1 MTAMVIAMLI
11 IIGFIFLILEIF
23 IVPGF
28 SVPGLAGL
36 AMIGYGIFRAR
47 VEYGTPGILIA
58 IATSAVAAIILVK
71 LALKSRAIKAIGL
84 DYSVKEAKAV
94 DDYSTL
100 VGKEGT
106 ALTTLRPSGM
116 ANIDDKRF
124 NVVTSG
130 EYIETNSPIK
140 VSAVEGT
147 RIIVVL
153 AEKNTGNT

>member
-11 IIGFIFLILEIF
+11 VVGFLFLILEIF

-28 SVPGLAGL
+28 SVPGLAGM

-58 IATSAVAAIILVK
+58 ITASAVAAIILVK
-71 LALKSRAIKAIGL
+71 LALKSRTIKAIGL
-84 DYSVKEAKAV
+84 DYNIKEAKAV
-94 DDYSTL
+94 DDYSSL

-116 ANIDDKRF
+116 AMIEDKRF
-124 NVVTSG
+124 NVVTAG

-147 RIIVVL
+147 RIIVKQI
-153 AEKNTGNT
+153 EKSAGNT